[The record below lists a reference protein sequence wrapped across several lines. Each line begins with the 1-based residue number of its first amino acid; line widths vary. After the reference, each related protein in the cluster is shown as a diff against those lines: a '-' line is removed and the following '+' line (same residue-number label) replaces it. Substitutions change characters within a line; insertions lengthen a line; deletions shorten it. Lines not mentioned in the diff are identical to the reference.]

1 MTYSKFETSRYYLL
15 DASSPVNPRYSFV
28 LEIYPRVFFVFFPH
42 PSHMAPR
49 LVLVLFLTLSSL
61 VHKNKQNSFESF
73 RWMRLSRSSI
83 IFSPE
88 RLQDKVRV
96 QYNGVAMSSYRRFC
110 GSNARSR
117 GSGFL
122 SVSKLFRS
130 SPVLR
135 AIVTY
140 TFLYVKFL
148 VVWALV
154 LLADFILEF
163 RFEYLWPFWLL
174 LRSVYDSFKYQ
185 GLAFSVFFVF
195 IAFTSDMICFLFIPV
210 HWLFFAASTYVWVQ
224 YVWHTERGI
233 CLPTISL
240 WLLFVYIEA
249 SVRLKELK
257 NLPFHLDLCRPFAA
271 HCIGYPV
278 VTLGFGF
285 KSYVGYRMRLRKQKE
300 VAKENEFYFQLLQQA
315 LPAEAP
321 SIASVCS
328 QEKEKS
334 YDVQCKFNLNE
345 CVKNSSKVTEEV
357 ISNGHCVTANHGH
370 GRKSICSGNNISNSN
385 STNSQNSVTTLSP
398 ANSIDS
404 KSSSYSE
411 LDSRESRKHN
421 SSVVVDKQD
430 YQYMET
436 QLTKQTVNDFDD
448 SDESCEREKPTFR
461 SNGVVC
467 HATTGSSQ
475 GRGKWNHNSVK
486 DNLSTSL
493 HTGNSRKNRNSVKEV
508 TTSNFSSQ
516 KDDHTYRL
524 EADIKRLKVDLQS
537 SRQSEQDLRSQI
549 HSISVGER
557 SVKSELLQLQQDN
570 ESLQTKLQNLSV
582 TRQQDKLTISSLE
595 KRFQEERKMRTLCE
609 NQLSAERKAKKA
621 DEAAAA
627 ARAVAMA
634 SASRTECTEACKT
647 RRRDLENELKQLRRD
662 LKLRDEKLTQLER
675 QAQENF
681 GSTQA
686 LISALNALEEKNSR
700 LENSLSAETRL
711 KLDLFSALGE
721 AKRQLEIAQ
730 TLLAQKDKEIDDLKS
745 KIAEVMAV
753 MPVSS
758 SPNCFSPSQQ
768 TISLSSGI
776 VSSLLY
782 SPKYL
787 GEEKVVTKSNLDPN
801 ASVYT
806 PKVARLSSDSE
817 I

>member
-1 MTYSKFETSRYYLL
+1 MKRRNAECGKIRR
-15 DASSPVNPRYSFV
+15 PVKRTKIA
-28 LEIYPRVFFVFFPH
+28 EGIY
-42 PSHMAPR
+42 
-49 LVLVLFLTLSSL
+49 
-61 VHKNKQNSFESF
+61 
-73 RWMRLSRSSI
+73 
-83 IFSPE
+83 
-88 RLQDKVRV
+88 
-96 QYNGVAMSSYRRFC
+96 
-110 GSNARSR
+110 GS
-117 GSGFL
+117 
-122 SVSKLFRS
+122 
-130 SPVLR
+130 
-135 AIVTY
+135 

-300 VAKENEFYFQLLQQA
+300 VAKENNFYNELLQQA

-321 SIASVCS
+321 SIANVCS
-328 QEKEKS
+328 PEKEKAP
-334 YDVQCKFNLNE
+334 K
-345 CVKNSSKVTEEV
+345 EEV
-357 ISNGHCVTANHGH
+357 ISNGHCVTANHNH
-370 GRKSICSGNNISNSN
+370 GRKSICSGNNNIANNTSHNNNNNKDSPN
-385 STNSQNSVTTLSP
+385 STITTLSP
-398 ANSIDS
+398 VSNSTENS
-404 KSSSYSE
+404 RSASYSE
-411 LDSRESRKHN
+411 LDSRDTKKQQQQQQQQQN
-421 SSVVVDKQD
+421 STDFQH
-430 YQYMET
+430 MEM
-436 QLTKQTVNDFDD
+436 QLAKQTLNDFED
-448 SDESCEREKPTFR
+448 SDESCEREKPLQVLK
-461 SNGVVC
+461 SNGVAC

-475 GRGKWNHNSVK
+475 GKGGKWGNSVK
-486 DNLSTSL
+486 DSL
-493 HTGNSRKNRNSVKEV
+493 GSKRNRNAAAKEV
-508 TTSNFSSQ
+508 ATSNFGAQ

-524 EADIKRLKVDLQS
+524 EADIKRLKADLQS
-537 SRQSEQDLRSQI
+537 SRQSEQDLRSQV

-570 ESLQTKLQNLSV
+570 ESMQHKLQNL
-582 TRQQDKLTISSLE
+582 TAARQQDKSTITSLE
-595 KRFQEERKMRTLCE
+595 KRLQEERKMRSLCE
-609 NQLSAERKAKKA
+609 SQLSAERKAKKA
-621 DEAAAA
+621 DDAAA
-627 ARAVAMA
+627 ARAVALA
-634 SASRTECTEACKT
+634 TARTECTETCKV
-647 RRRDLENELKQLRRD
+647 RRREMENEIKQLRRD
-662 LKLRDEKLTQLER
+662 MKLRDDKLQQMER
-675 QAQENF
+675 QAQENI

-686 LISALNALEEKNSR
+686 LVSALKAMEEKNAR

-730 TLLAQKDKEIDDLKS
+730 ALLSQKDKEIDELKS

-753 MPVSS
+753 MPVTS
-758 SPNCFSPSQQ
+758 SPNCYSPNPPA
-768 TISLSSGI
+768 ISLASGI

-787 GEEKVVTKSNLDPN
+787 GGEESKVAKSTLDPN

-806 PKVARLSSDSE
+806 PKAVVPRLNSDSE

>member
-1 MTYSKFETSRYYLL
+1 MCVG
-15 DASSPVNPRYSFV
+15 D
-28 LEIYPRVFFVFFPH
+28 
-42 PSHMAPR
+42 
-49 LVLVLFLTLSSL
+49 
-61 VHKNKQNSFESF
+61 
-73 RWMRLSRSSI
+73 
-83 IFSPE
+83 
-88 RLQDKVRV
+88 
-96 QYNGVAMSSYRRFC
+96 MSVCRKGISY
-110 GSNARSR
+110 GGRSR
-117 GSGFL
+117 TYGIFC
-122 SVSKLFRS
+122 VAKWFRS
-130 SPVLR
+130 SSVLHGLFLC
-135 AIVTY
+135 

-195 IAFTSDMICFLFIPV
+195 IAFTSDMICLLFIPV

-300 VAKENEFYFQLLQQA
+300 VAKENEFYIQLLQQA
-315 LPAEAP
+315 LPPEAP
-321 SIASVCS
+321 SIANLCS
-328 QEKEKS
+328 QDKEKA
-334 YDVQCKFNLNE
+334 
-345 CVKNSSKVTEEV
+345 SKSTEEV

-370 GRKSICSGNNISNSN
+370 GRKSICSGSSVSN
-385 STNSQNSVTTLSP
+385 STNLNNQNSLTP
-398 ANSIDS
+398 AIAES

-421 SSVVVDKQD
+421 AIPMDKHD

-436 QLTKQTVNDFDD
+436 QIVKQTNSVNHDFDD
-448 SDESCEREKPTFR
+448 SDESCEREKAIFK
-461 SNGVVC
+461 SNGVAC
-467 HATTGSSQ
+467 LTTSLSQ
-475 GRGKWNHNSVK
+475 TRGKWNPNSVK
-486 DNLSTSL
+486 DNLTSL
-493 HTGNSRKNRNSVKEV
+493 HTSNSKRSRNSSKEI
-508 TTSNFSSQ
+508 SANSLNSQ

-524 EADIKRLKVDLQS
+524 EADIKRLKADLQS
-537 SRQSEQDLRSQI
+537 SRQSEQDLRSQV

-557 SVKSELLQLQQDN
+557 SIKSELLQLQQDN
-570 ESLQTKLQNLSV
+570 ESLQHKLHSMV
-582 TRQQDKLTISSLE
+582 TARQQDKQTIANLE
-595 KRFQEERKMRTLCE
+595 KRVQEERKMRTLYE
-609 NQLSAERKAKKA
+609 NQLATERKAKKA
-621 DEAAAA
+621 EEAAA

-634 SASRTECTEACKT
+634 TARIECTENCKS
-647 RRRDLENELKQLRRD
+647 RRRDMENEIKQLRRD
-662 LKLRDEKLTQLER
+662 LKIREEKLQQMER
-675 QAQENF
+675 QAQENI

-686 LISALNALEEKNSR
+686 LVSALNAMEEKNAR

-721 AKRQLEIAQ
+721 AKRQLEISQ
-730 TLLAQKDKEIDDLKS
+730 SLLAQRDKEVDELKS
-745 KIAEVMAV
+745 KVAEVMAV
-753 MPVSS
+753 MPVTTNPGCYPPSH
-758 SPNCFSPSQQ
+758 SP
-768 TISLSSGI
+768 TISLSQGMI
-776 VSSLLY
+776 VSSLFC
-782 SPKYL
+782 SPKYNNSMDVAVVSKNNPF
-787 GEEKVVTKSNLDPN
+787 GEEKVSKSNLDPN

-806 PKVARLSSDSE
+806 PKVARLGSSESD

>member
-1 MTYSKFETSRYYLL
+1 MPVFRRFSGSGCRSRRSGFVPVSKF
-15 DASSPVNPRYSFV
+15 
-28 LEIYPRVFFVFFPH
+28 
-42 PSHMAPR
+42 
-49 LVLVLFLTLSSL
+49 
-61 VHKNKQNSFESF
+61 
-73 RWMRLSRSSI
+73 
-83 IFSPE
+83 
-88 RLQDKVRV
+88 
-96 QYNGVAMSSYRRFC
+96 
-110 GSNARSR
+110 
-117 GSGFL
+117 
-122 SVSKLFRS
+122 FRS
-130 SPVLR
+130 NPGFKGFCF
-135 AIVTY
+135 Y

-300 VAKENEFYFQLLQQA
+300 VAKENEFYFQLIQQA

-321 SIASVCS
+321 SIASTCV
-328 QEKEKS
+328 QDKEKA
-334 YDVQCKFNLNE
+334 
-345 CVKNSSKVTEEV
+345 SKATEEI

-370 GRKSICSGNNISNSN
+370 GRKSICSGNNISNS
-385 STNSQNSVTTLSP
+385 SNSQNSLTTLSLT
-398 ANSIDS
+398 NSVDS
-404 KSSSYSE
+404 KIASYTE
-411 LDSRESRKHN
+411 LDCRESRKHN
-421 SSVVVDKQD
+421 TNSTAVDKHD

-436 QLTKQTVNDFDD
+436 QLIKTSVNDFDE
-448 SDESCEREKPTFR
+448 SDESCEREKGTLK
-461 SNGVVC
+461 SNGVACFV
-467 HATTGSSQ
+467 TTGSSQ
-475 GRGKWNHNSVK
+475 SRGKLNHNSVK
-486 DNLSTSL
+486 DNLSTTTL
-493 HTGNSRKNRNSVKEV
+493 HMGNSKKSRNSSKEIIA
-508 TTSNFSSQ
+508 NNCSSP

-524 EADIKRLKVDLQS
+524 EADIKRLKSDLQT

-557 SVKSELLQLQQDN
+557 SVKTELLQLQQDN
-570 ESLQTKLQNLSV
+570 ETLNHKLHSLAAA
-582 TRQQDKLTISSLE
+582 RQQDKQTISSLE
-595 KRFQEERKMRTLCE
+595 KRLQEERKMRTLCE
-609 NQLSAERKAKKA
+609 SQLAAERKAKKA
-621 DEAAAA
+621 EEAAA

-634 SASRTECTEACKT
+634 SARTECTENCKS
-647 RRRDLENELKQLRRD
+647 RRRELENETKQLRRD
-662 LKLRDEKLTQLER
+662 LKLRDEKLQQLER
-675 QAQENF
+675 QAQENI

-686 LISALNALEEKNSR
+686 LVSALNAMEEKNAR
-700 LENSLSAETRL
+700 LETSLSAETRL

-730 TLLAQKDKEIDDLKS
+730 TLLAQKDKEIDELKS

-753 MPVSS
+753 MPVTS
-758 SPNCFSPSQQ
+758 SPNCYSPNQPA
-768 TISLSSGI
+768 ISLASGI

-782 SPKYL
+782 SPKYM
-787 GEEKVVTKSNLDPN
+787 GEEKVAKSNLDPN

-806 PKVARLSSDSE
+806 PKVSRLTSESE

>member
-1 MTYSKFETSRYYLL
+1 
-15 DASSPVNPRYSFV
+15 
-28 LEIYPRVFFVFFPH
+28 
-42 PSHMAPR
+42 
-49 LVLVLFLTLSSL
+49 
-61 VHKNKQNSFESF
+61 
-73 RWMRLSRSSI
+73 
-83 IFSPE
+83 
-88 RLQDKVRV
+88 
-96 QYNGVAMSSYRRFC
+96 MSSYRRFC
-110 GSNARSR
+110 GNNGRSR
-117 GSGFL
+117 SSGFVC
-122 SVSKLFRS
+122 VSKFFRS
-130 SPVLR
+130 SPLLR
-135 AIVTY
+135 GIVTY

-300 VAKENEFYFQLLQQA
+300 VAKENEFYMQLLQQA

-321 SIASVCS
+321 SIAVCS
-328 QEKEKS
+328 QEKEKA
-334 YDVQCKFNLNE
+334 
-345 CVKNSSKVTEEV
+345 SKVTEEV

-370 GRKSICSGNNISNSN
+370 GRKSICSGNNINNSN
-385 STNSQNSVTTLSP
+385 STNSQNSLTTLSA
-398 ANSIDS
+398 ANGVDS
-404 KSSSYSE
+404 KTSSYSE

-421 SSVVVDKQD
+421 NSSVVMDKQD

-436 QLTKQTVNDFDD
+436 QLTKQTVNDYDD
-448 SDESCEREKPTFR
+448 SDESCEREKPTFK
-461 SNGVVC
+461 SNGVAC

-475 GRGKWNHNSVK
+475 GRGKYHNSVK

-493 HTGNSRKNRNSVKEV
+493 HTGSSRRNRNSAKEI
-508 TTSNFSSQ
+508 TTNSFSSP
-516 KDDHTYRL
+516 KDEHTYRL

-570 ESLQTKLQNLSV
+570 ESLQNKLQTL
-582 TRQQDKLTISSLE
+582 TAARQQDKLTISSLE
-595 KRFQEERKMRTLCE
+595 KRLQEERKMRTMCE
-609 NQLSAERKAKKA
+609 NQLAAERKAKKA

-627 ARAVAMA
+627 RAVALA
-634 SASRTECTEACKT
+634 TAARTECTETCKS
-647 RRRDLENELKQLRRD
+647 RRRDMENEIKQLRRD
-662 LKLRDEKLTQLER
+662 LKLRDEKLTQMER
-675 QAQENF
+675 QAQSLSSYQENIS
-681 GSTQA
+681 STQA
-686 LISALNALEEKNSR
+686 LVSALNAMEEKNAR

-730 TLLAQKDKEIDDLKS
+730 ALLAQKDKEIDELKS

-753 MPVSS
+753 MPVTS
-758 SPNCFSPSQQ
+758 SPNCYAPNQPA
-768 TISLSSGI
+768 ISLASGI

-782 SPKYL
+782 SPKYM
-787 GEEKVVTKSNLDPN
+787 GEEKVVAKSNLDPN

-806 PKVARLSSDSE
+806 PKVARLASESD

>member
-1 MTYSKFETSRYYLL
+1 
-15 DASSPVNPRYSFV
+15 
-28 LEIYPRVFFVFFPH
+28 
-42 PSHMAPR
+42 
-49 LVLVLFLTLSSL
+49 
-61 VHKNKQNSFESF
+61 
-73 RWMRLSRSSI
+73 
-83 IFSPE
+83 
-88 RLQDKVRV
+88 
-96 QYNGVAMSSYRRFC
+96 MSSYRRFC
-110 GSNARSR
+110 GNNGRSR
-117 GSGFL
+117 SSGFVC
-122 SVSKLFRS
+122 VSKFFRS
-130 SPVLR
+130 SPLLR
-135 AIVTY
+135 GIVTY

-285 KSYVGYRMRLRKQKE
+285 KSYVGYRMRL
-300 VAKENEFYFQLLQQA
+300 VT
-315 LPAEAP
+315 
-321 SIASVCS
+321 
-328 QEKEKS
+328 
-334 YDVQCKFNLNE
+334 
-345 CVKNSSKVTEEV
+345 SKVTEEV

-370 GRKSICSGNNISNSN
+370 GRKSICSGNNINNSN
-385 STNSQNSVTTLSP
+385 STNSQNSLTTLSA
-398 ANSIDS
+398 ANGVDS
-404 KSSSYSE
+404 KTSSYSE

-421 SSVVVDKQD
+421 NSSVVMDKQD

-436 QLTKQTVNDFDD
+436 QLTKQTVNDYDD
-448 SDESCEREKPTFR
+448 SDESCEREKPTFK
-461 SNGVVC
+461 SNGVAC

-475 GRGKWNHNSVK
+475 GRGKYHNSVK

-493 HTGNSRKNRNSVKEV
+493 HTGSSRRNRNSAKEI
-508 TTSNFSSQ
+508 TTNSFSSP
-516 KDDHTYRL
+516 KDEHTYRL

-570 ESLQTKLQNLSV
+570 ESLQNK
-582 TRQQDKLTISSLE
+582 
-595 KRFQEERKMRTLCE
+595 
-609 NQLSAERKAKKA
+609 
-621 DEAAAA
+621 
-627 ARAVAMA
+627 
-634 SASRTECTEACKT
+634 TECTETCKS
-647 RRRDLENELKQLRRD
+647 RRRDMENEIKQLRRD
-662 LKLRDEKLTQLER
+662 LKLRDEKLTQMER
-675 QAQENF
+675 QAQSLSSYQENIS
-681 GSTQA
+681 STQA
-686 LISALNALEEKNSR
+686 LVSALNAMEEKNAR

-730 TLLAQKDKEIDDLKS
+730 ALLAQKDKEIDELKS

-753 MPVSS
+753 MPVTS
-758 SPNCFSPSQQ
+758 SPNCYAPNQPA
-768 TISLSSGI
+768 ISLASGI

-782 SPKYL
+782 SPKYM
-787 GEEKVVTKSNLDPN
+787 GEEKVVAKSNLDPN

-806 PKVARLSSDSE
+806 PKVARLASESD